1 MSKETCVHPYV
12 IPAAVEVR
20 GERIERL
27 SEDLFACP
35 SWDGE
40 RMHRVEYGAGNESY
54 DCSNH
59 GYRGTNCVHILAVGI
74 AHAKQCANTARALA
88 AVADE
93 DEEAYDA
100 IAVERSLSEKHS

>member
-1 MSKETCVHPYV
+1 MSKEACVRPCV
-12 IPAAVEVR
+12 IPATVEVR
-20 GERIERL
+20 GQRKERL

-40 RMHRVEYGAGNESY
+40 RRHRVEYGAGNESC

-59 GYRGTNCVHILAVGI
+59 VYRGANCVHILAVGI
-74 AHAKQCANTARALA
+74 AHAKECANTARALS
-88 AVADE
+88 AVA

-100 IAVERSLSEKHS
+100 IAVEQSLSE